1 MLLGNTARVSLAAC
15 PAIITEKD
23 EGGITMDELIA
34 MISEKLG
41 VTPDKASMAVN
52 LVVNHIKGQ
61 APALSGQLDGLLG
74 GGGGAAGLGDAA
86 SKLGGLMGG
95 QK

>member
-1 MLLGNTARVSLAAC
+1 
-15 PAIITEKD
+15 
-23 EGGITMDELIA
+23 MDELIA

-41 VTPDKASMAVN
+41 VTPDKASIAVN
-52 LVVNHIKGQ
+52 LVVNHIKGK

-74 GGGGAAGLGDAA
+74 GGGAAGLGDVA

-95 QK
+95 QE